1 MSACTG
7 LDQARSLAAET
18 QWGLAALA
26 GAGGE
31 TEDLKR
37 IADYIYSREQ

>member
-1 MSACTG
+1 
-7 LDQARSLAAET
+7 LEQARSLAAET
-18 QWGLAALA
+18 YDQALAALA